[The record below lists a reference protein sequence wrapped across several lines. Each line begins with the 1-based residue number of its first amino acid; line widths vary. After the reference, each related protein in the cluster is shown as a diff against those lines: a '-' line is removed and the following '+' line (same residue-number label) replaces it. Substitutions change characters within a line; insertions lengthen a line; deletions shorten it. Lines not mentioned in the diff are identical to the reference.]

1 MSRYQVIPWQLSE
14 LQAEYVELP
23 DGYTFAAAISAG
35 VVALVPDTTPPPS
48 DEPDPAPQP
57 APAPGE

>member
-1 MSRYQVIPWQLSE
+1 MARYLVIPWQLSE

-57 APAPGE
+57 DPAPGE